1 MSALRNR
8 VIAVTGAAKRIGR
21 SIAVELASR
30 GASVAVHYHESR
42 REAVDTAKE
51 CSGQA
56 FRANLASVD
65 QIRHLFEEIRST
77 YGRLDGLVNNAAVF
91 RRTDPLKVT
100 ESDWDLIHDVNLK
113 AVFFCCQQAAQIMRL
128 HGRGRIVN
136 ITSLGG
142 IRPWAKHVPY
152 CASKAGAIMLTRS
165 LAKALAPYV
174 SVNAVA
180 PGVIH
185 FGDDM
190 PPDIAH
196 LVRITPQGRHG
207 TGEDV
212 ARVVRMLLE
221 GPSFVTGQIIAVDG
235 GLSLK

>member
-1 MSALRNR
+1 MSVLSNR

-21 SIAVELASR
+21 CIAIELAKG
-30 GASVAVHYHESR
+30 GASVAVHYNGSR
-42 REAVDTAKE
+42 REALETAEE

-56 FRANLASVD
+56 FRADLAQVG
-65 QIRHLFEEIRST
+65 QIRRLFEDIRAA
-77 YGRLDGLVNNAAVF
+77 YGRLDGLVNNAGVF
-91 RRTDPLKVT
+91 RRADPLEVT
-100 ESDWDLIHDVNLK
+100 ESDWDLIHDVNVK
-113 AVFFCCQQAAQIMRL
+113 AMFFCCQQAARIMKL
-128 HGRGRIVN
+128 QGRGRIVN
-136 ITSLGG
+136 VTSLGG

-152 CASKAGAIMLTRS
+152 CTSKAGAIMLTRS
-165 LAKALAPYV
+165 LAKALAPCV

-185 FGDDM
+185 FGEDV